1 MRTQFHET
9 AASAANS
16 GEGVTTRPEA
26 AIILADAVALY
37 MPNDA
42 ASILRNMPV
51 TRDSIG
57 RHHAWV
63 ALSPDPYR
71 DRACATLIALASIG
85 LVVRDGDRFRLSIL
99 GRMVREAL
107 DAKSIEPALRHRPG
121 EIVHMQAPP
130 REPWFRRLF
139 SRFV

>member
-9 AASAANS
+9 AASEANS
-16 GEGVTTRPEA
+16 GEGAAIRPEA
-26 AIILADAVALY
+26 ATILADAVALY

-42 ASILRNMPV
+42 ASILRSMPT

-63 ALSPDPYR
+63 ISPGPYTA
-71 DRACATLIALASIG
+71 RAGATLNALASIG
-85 LVVRDGDRFRLSIL
+85 LVVRDGNRFRLSIL

-107 DAKSIEPALRHRPG
+107 DEKPIEPDLRHRPG